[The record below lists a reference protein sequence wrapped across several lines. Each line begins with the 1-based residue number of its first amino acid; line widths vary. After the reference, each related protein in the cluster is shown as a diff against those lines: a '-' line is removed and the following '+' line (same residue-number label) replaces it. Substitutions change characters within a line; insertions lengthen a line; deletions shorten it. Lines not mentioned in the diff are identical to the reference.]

1 MCAKLPRS
9 FFDEPDGRPL
19 VCGPQRLALPRT
31 FAAVFFL
38 REVPAIAR
46 AIEKYEV
53 PRNERGGGTD
63 VGRPESGTYEARR
76 APLPTGRPCGA
87 PSCGDRDHSAGP
99 EKAIGL
105 ERLVGDVDVC
115 DAG

>member
-1 MCAKLPRS
+1 MSPMDDRWCVGHSGLRCP
-9 FFDEPDGRPL
+9 EL
-19 VCGPQRLALPRT
+19 CCGL
-31 FAAVFFL
+31 FL

-53 PRNERGGGTD
+53 PLNERGGGTD

-87 PSCGDRDHSAGP
+87 PSCGDREHSAGP